1 LSIKIRDSDVQNI
14 AGHKTVQNKKE
25 IKRIDW
31 EITKRLVILLHY
43 NSKIKKTNIA
53 MKCNMSY
60 DNCVVYLNWLE
71 IMDLVRRE
79 TDENGFELISLN
91 HKGEELFKKLKR

>member
-1 LSIKIRDSDVQNI
+1 MKCNGIVQMNQHESIK
-14 AGHKTVQNKKE
+14 KE
-25 IKRIDW
+25 LKRIDW
-31 EITKRLVILLHY
+31 NIIKRILKYLH
-43 NSKIKKTNIA
+43 NDGKEKKTNIA

-71 IMDLVRRE
+71 IMDLIKRE